1 VNDDHLA
8 DNTGEFRVDVAVR
21 RGATF

>member
-8 DNTGEFRVDVAVR
+8 DNRGEFRVRIDVER
-21 RGATF
+21 KER